1 MSTTIL
7 YAYTVVSTILYAYTV
22 VSTILYAYTVV
33 STILYAYTVVSTV
46 LFDTTSTLL
55 LLTSHFLM
63 HHPEVQDRARNEA
76 VQVLK
81 DKVSG
86 FCDLPEPDYEDLA
99 KLEYIDQVLSE
110 VLRLYP
116 ASLIISSC
124 RLYLHRFVASGIS
137 RRSEQDYHLPGHL
150 TIPRGL
156 PVIMALPAMHY
167 SPKIWSEPHKFDP
180 DRFAPEARSS
190 IPPLAYQPF
199 GAGPRTCLGMKLAL
213 LASRLVVARLLL
225 RYRLRPGPDTDQYLS
240 APWETINISHRVQ
253 AVVVEAEWKAWEC
266 PHKKNEDTVA
276 LGKLREQ
283 IKVELGAKEGNKRVP
298 TGLHGLKVLSLP
310 SHSHPDFV
318 GKGFEQYY
326 FDELV
331 NGGGALNNC
340 QDPFSGTGQHDR
352 TVMSSESGHGT
363 NMSVVEKPTCHCTI
377 QAGTGRFA
385 EEKGRKEGSNES
397 STPRGKDGVERT
409 YHKEGLLLKAKE
421 ESGRV

>member
-1 MSTTIL
+1 MLILIYKLCNERYSGPLTDLGITEGDITDAVIYPEDREPLFRTCSTQKKNLITEIISAAIERARDSDPFFSRKDALQIL
-7 YAYTVVSTILYAYTV
+7 VDYNKQTRTDANKKELLQDEIVANISAFIFVA
-22 VSTILYAYTVV
+22 
-33 STILYAYTVVSTV
+33 
-46 LFDTTSTLL
+46 FDTTSTLL

-63 HHPEVQDRARNEA
+63 YHPEVQERARNEA

-81 DKVSG
+81 DK
-86 FCDLPEPDYEDLA
+86 PEPDYEDLA

-225 RYRLRPGPDTDQYLS
+225 RYRLRPGPGTDQEFPEIRDTMLILH
-240 APWETINISHRVQ
+240 PKND
-253 AVVVEAEWKAWEC
+253 VVGILE
-266 PHKKNEDTVA
+266 P
-276 LGKLREQ
+276 L
-283 IKVELGAKEGNKRVP
+283 
-298 TGLHGLKVLSLP
+298 
-310 SHSHPDFV
+310 
-318 GKGFEQYY
+318 
-326 FDELV
+326 
-331 NGGGALNNC
+331 
-340 QDPFSGTGQHDR
+340 
-352 TVMSSESGHGT
+352 
-363 NMSVVEKPTCHCTI
+363 
-377 QAGTGRFA
+377 
-385 EEKGRKEGSNES
+385 ES
-397 STPRGKDGVERT
+397 S
-409 YHKEGLLLKAKE
+409 LQ
-421 ESGRV
+421 